1 MREVERQKK
10 CMMTKKLRIGIRY
23 KLIAVFLLFVC
34 IFYGTLA
41 LLFTNTQK
49 IVGISERIVNKNN
62 QIVKLSQVMY
72 DSLLGME
79 VNDKKYRLLNK
90 DVYRSYFLEGKAA
103 YEDSLAAIFSL
114 ASSQYTL
121 SPVWKE
127 LDHEYRE
134 LWQSLP
140 VGEDGM
146 VQADRWAPEAT
157 VNGWLGKIKAAR
169 RDSEAEI
176 ERALLDIHDRSKRSV
191 QNGMIGLI
199 ITIVVGIAAALFL
212 SRSIIGPL
220 HKLREALYTMSQN
233 RDTIE
238 IDIQR
243 NDEFGDLA
251 ATFNEMSRQ
260 LKAEDELRAEFIATL
275 SHEIRTPLASIRESV
290 NMMLEGILGPINEKQ
305 QKFLE
310 IAGSEIK
317 RISDL
322 LNYLLHVS
330 RLDAESRSLAK
341 EKIDPNLL
349 IDEVASG
356 LTPKAGRKGV
366 VVTVQKMTERAD
378 LLGVKK
384 ELQQVLF
391 NLLDNAVKFS
401 PKNSEVHIFLSLDEQ
416 RHTLTY
422 TIADQG
428 PGVVESEKTLIFSKY
443 YRGQAVR
450 KVQDGVG
457 LGLSISQRIVHS
469 HGGELY
475 VENNKDAGCS
485 FFCTFPCV
493 LQGEEGAEIHV

>member
-1 MREVERQKK
+1 
-10 CMMTKKLRIGIRY
+10 MTKKLRLGIRY

-72 DSLLGME
+72 DSLLSME

-90 DVYRSYFLEGKAA
+90 DVYRSYFLDGKAA
-103 YEDSLAAIFSL
+103 YEESLAAIFHL
-114 ASSQYTL
+114 ASSHYSV
-121 SPVWKE
+121 SPVWGE
-127 LDHEYRE
+127 LDREYRE

-140 VGEDGM
+140 LGADGM
-146 VQADRWAPEAT
+146 VQADRWAPEET
-157 VNGWLGKIKAAR
+157 VNAWLGKIKSAR
-169 RDSEAEI
+169 RESEAEI
-176 ERALLDIHDRSKRSV
+176 ERALLDMHDRSKRSV

-199 ITIVVGIAAALFL
+199 VTIVVGIAAALFL

-233 RDTIE
+233 LDPVE

-260 LKAEDELRAEFIATL
+260 LKAEEELRAEFIATL

-290 NMMLEGILGPINEKQ
+290 NMMLEEIFGPINEKQ

-330 RLDAESRSLAK
+330 RLNAESRSLMSK
-341 EKIDPNLL
+341 EQIDPNRL
-349 IDEVASG
+349 IEEVADG
-356 LTPKAGRKGV
+356 LSPKAGRKGV
-366 VVTVQKMTERAD
+366 VVTIHKITARVC
-378 LLGVKK
+378 LVGVKK

-391 NLLDNAVKFS
+391 NILDNAVKFS
-401 PKNSEVHIFLSLDEQ
+401 PKNSAVHIDLSLDD
-416 RHTLTY
+416 HALTY
-422 TIADQG
+422 RISDQG
-428 PGVVESEKTLIFSKY
+428 PGVAEGEKTLIFSKY
-443 YRGQAVR
+443 YRGQDVR
-450 KVQDGVG
+450 KAQDGVG
-457 LGLSISQRIVHS
+457 LGLNISQRIVHA

-475 VENNKDAGCS
+475 VENNANMGCS

-493 LQGEEGAEIHV
+493 EPGKEGVENHV